1 MVFSNLTINYQSVHP
16 GEKGSPL
23 TRLINETQELTLDY
37 DQNSFSMQVS
47 SINYDNPSNI
57 HYSWKLEGFFDTWSQ
72 PSANGTIRYTNLSP
86 ALIH

>member
-1 MVFSNLTINYQSVHP
+1 MVFSNLTINYQPVHP
-16 GEKGSPL
+16 DEKGSPL

-57 HYSWKLEGFFDTWSQ
+57 HYSWKLIPTSHQ
-72 PSANGTIRYTNLSP
+72 